1 MHTCVHVCKHANTH
15 TLTVTL
21 YTPAIVNHSRF
32 PGTLPLYFH
41 KWIFF
46 LCESPV
52 YATSLFCHHHSNSYS
67 GVKSHTHSLEVF
79 PDLPSPGIVTFPP
92 SVFWDPDTAPRV
104 YQWMVNNSVHYIQYD
119 HQFPNISFLL
129 DRKLSKNWDLMLVV
143 CIS

>member
-1 MHTCVHVCKHANTH
+1 MHICVHVCKHANTH

-46 LCESPV
+46 FYVKAQFIQLPCSATTIVILTQVLSLTPTPWKFSLTCLPQELLRFLPLC
-52 YATSLFCHHHSNSYS
+52 S
-67 GVKSHTHSLEVF
+67 GIQTQLAENR
-79 PDLPSPGIVTFPP
+79 L
-92 SVFWDPDTAPRV
+92 
-104 YQWMVNNSVHYIQYD
+104 YQWIVSDSVHCIQYD

-129 DRKLSKNWDLMLVV
+129 DRKLSKNWTL
-143 CIS
+143 C